1 MIKISIKI
9 ALLFVLLF
17 TWSSCEKDDV
27 CDATTPTT
35 PKIVVEF
42 YDANTLALKNIN
54 LKVTNSDSNYEYVT
68 TNSSIKIPLK
78 TFQDTTS
85 WNFILNGND
94 QDTTNDNTDVITINY
109 TRTEEFISRACGFKT
124 VFNLNATNPFVIT
137 TDASTWIQNHTITQP
152 NINNENET
160 HIKIYF

>member
-27 CDATTPTT
+27 CDTITPTT
-35 PKIVVEF
+35 PKVVVEF
-42 YDANTLALKNIN
+42 HDANTLALKNIN

-124 VFNLNATNPFVIT
+124 VFNLNAINPFVIT